1 MSVKNFKNHAA
12 DLGPVLALFN
22 LLQCLIIIAIK
33 RIQFIYSAE
42 HPGEEEPTAGLG
54 HQGPGE
60 ESQNFAP
67 KISAHK
73 N

>member
-1 MSVKNFKNHAA
+1 MPC
-12 DLGPVLALFN
+12 L
-22 LLQCLIIIAIK
+22 CLIMIAIK